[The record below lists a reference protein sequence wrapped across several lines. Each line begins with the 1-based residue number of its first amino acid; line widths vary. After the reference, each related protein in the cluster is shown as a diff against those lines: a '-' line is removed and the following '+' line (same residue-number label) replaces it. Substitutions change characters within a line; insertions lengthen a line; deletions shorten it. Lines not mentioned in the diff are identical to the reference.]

1 MFLAEM
7 GPNAVV
13 DCSSNLGTRDMDRNH
28 DWINDIKQRYSNAD
42 LVGADT
48 FVSRISEEGQGN
60 VKRKR
65 ENIVNYQ
72 TLNENQRIVFK

>member
-42 LVGADT
+42 LVGVDT
-48 FVSRISEEGQGN
+48 FVSRISGEGQGN
-60 VKRKR
+60 VERER
-65 ENIVNYQ
+65 ENIVDYQ
-72 TLNENQRIVFK
+72 KLNENQRIVFK